1 MRPVGLS
8 RRDGKIT
15 RCEKLYRSPIGI
27 ARQIL
32 DALMAKADGAGIK
45 MLRLATAVASHAA
58 LAKLMVVL

>member
-8 RRDGKIT
+8 RREGEIT
-15 RCEKLYRSPIGI
+15 RCEKLYRSPFGI

-32 DALMAKADGAGIK
+32 DALMAKADGAGVK
-45 MLRLATAVASHAA
+45 MLRLETGVVTHAA